1 MGTYHDASLPLVYL
15 IFGFASSLLRLTC
28 FRHTW
33 RILLHTIVTSVD
45 KYASWRGKM
54 IKGNLLYFY
63 LHVIVIDGLRTA
75 CDIVMGQGNVRWRC
89 PTFAGEKALILGST
103 GCIP

>member
-1 MGTYHDASLPLVYL
+1 
-15 IFGFASSLLRLTC
+15 
-28 FRHTW
+28 
-33 RILLHTIVTSVD
+33 
-45 KYASWRGKM
+45 M

-89 PTFAGEKALILGST
+89 PTFAGEKALIFLVLPDV
-103 GCIP
+103 CCNVLIIRLF